1 MGGEEFLILL
11 QDTPPDIAI
20 QVAERIRSSIET
32 TPMIQSGQVI
42 SMTGSF
48 GISFFQHFDEFS
60 QAAQQADLLLYQAK
74 NLGRNQLYWQQ

>member
-1 MGGEEFLILL
+1 M
-11 QDTPPDIAI
+11 
-20 QVAERIRSSIET
+20 ET
-32 TPMIQSGQVI
+32 TPLIQSGQVI

-74 NLGRNQLYWQQ
+74 NLGRNQLHWQQ